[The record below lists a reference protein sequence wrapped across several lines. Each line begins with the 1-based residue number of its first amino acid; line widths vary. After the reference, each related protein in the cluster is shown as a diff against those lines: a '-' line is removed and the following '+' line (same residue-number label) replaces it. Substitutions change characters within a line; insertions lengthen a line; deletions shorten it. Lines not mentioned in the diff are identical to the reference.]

1 MLKKIGFTI
10 AAIFI
15 VFLTAV
21 LPVLATPSVWNYYF
35 VINVQDTS
43 GVTRTN
49 VPVLTGVSGNALNSS
64 GYMSANG
71 LDAQA
76 ADGTSSSLGYMVGS
90 ADFPVVIDTLPAN
103 GTVPVWLY
111 TGVSPAATSFPF
123 VVGNGGFVTVTDNA
137 ALEPANN
144 FSIVA
149 SGYLNT
155 TAGASENIV
164 SKTNALVVN
173 VDPSVSGT
181 IDATVIGTSTASFP
195 SPNGAGASTGIT
207 TLYGAA
213 THWQAV
219 LTNDGNTSYVG
230 EPISTNGYDLYAT
243 NVNVAAYSI
252 SSVVVSILADNALD
266 TNDGCDAKTELYTHS
281 TLYTGV
287 SNSAAMLADGTN
299 YDDYSTT
306 YSTNP
311 FTGSAWTVAD
321 VNAMQIGVYLNSGAA
336 GAAARCT
343 CVYAV
348 VNYTPQKIVS
358 VSGISSGVHTI
369 ICSETTAA
377 GGTLSLQV
385 DSGTPSTV
393 TGVGSVTDT
402 ANNWIIDQN
411 NVMPYVT
418 SYVETVSGV
427 EKLKFQPNTIVSG
440 TTLVDRDGTQ
450 NGVITFGANS
460 GITITY
466 GGIVSQVTNGATAG
480 GSGLSGFNV
489 SPAGAP
495 QSLLSNGS
503 NLTGAYGNNSTIW
516 GVVASF
522 MGSVQT
528 AGQIPPQSQ
537 LGFVYLGCVLVLM
550 LVLIKNGVQSMFF
563 IVILIIAALGF
574 GAGVGI
580 LAGWVAIIAT
590 IIMIG
595 LLYSFKQYG

>member
-1 MLKKIGFTI
+1 MKKIFGV
-10 AAIFI
+10 AITLIIILSTLLF
-15 VFLTAV
+15 A
-21 LPVLATPSVWNYYF
+21 LPVSADTFGYYF
-35 VINVQDTS
+35 PIIIKDTS
-43 GVTRTN
+43 GVARTN
-49 VPVLTGVSGNALNSS
+49 VAVLTNVQGSALVSSNYVNSTATNTNMKLNSTGTVS
-64 GYMSANG
+64 DTSEPYMM
-71 LDAQA
+71 
-76 ADGTSSSLGYMVGS
+76 GTTQV
-90 ADFPVVIDTLPAN
+90 PVVIPNLPAN
-103 GTVPVWLY
+103 GSVEYDLY
-111 TGVSPAATSFPF
+111 TGYSPVQTSFPMIF
-123 VVGNGGFVTVTDNA
+123 GNSGFLTVNDNA
-137 ALEPANN
+137 GLEPANN
-144 FSIVA
+144 FSIAV

-164 SKTNALVVN
+164 SKTNALVAN
-173 VDPSVSGT
+173 VDPTTAGK
-181 IDATVIGTSTASFP
+181 IDAIIPTHITMFTIAATETAGNDFSFSSSNWIGQIFTTTSTSPISQIEIWDDTYSATNTIISIYATSGGLPVGSPLATSDGGGSGGPASWVACTFSTP
-195 SPNGAGASTGIT
+195 FSPATSTQ
-207 TLYGAA
+207 YC
-213 THWQAV
+213 AV
-219 LTNDGNTSYVG
+219 LLGGNGCVG
-230 EPISTNGYDLYAT
+230 RNNSNPYAGGDAGYISPTGNPVNGHWAAFTGQDFCMKIDTTPI
-243 NVNVAAYSI
+243 
-252 SSVVVSILADNALD
+252 VSI
-266 TNDGCDAKTELYTHS
+266 
-281 TLYTGV
+281 TGV
-287 SNSAAMLADGTN
+287 T
-299 YDDYSTT
+299 
-306 YSTNP
+306 
-311 FTGSAWTVAD
+311 
-321 VNAMQIGVYLNSGAA
+321 
-336 GAAARCT
+336 
-343 CVYAV
+343 
-348 VNYTPQKIVS
+348 
-358 VSGISSGVHTI
+358 SGV
-369 ICSETTAA
+369 
-377 GGTLSLQV
+377 GTLSLSETPTA
-385 DSGTPSTV
+385 SGTLTLSWTPQGGSANSATI
-393 TGVGSVTDT
+393 TGAGSVPNT

>member
-149 SGYLNT
+149 NGYLNT

-181 IDATVIGTSTASFP
+181 IDTSVNGNTLNAVQQFSTATNS
-195 SPNGAGASTGIT
+195 AGARIGGTIWGYQTFTATAGTINGLGIYVYGVDGSQSTT
-207 TLYGAA
+207 TFM
-213 THWQAV
+213 
-219 LTNDGNTSYVG
+219 
-230 EPISTNGYDLYAT
+230 LYAT
-243 NVNVAAYSI
+243 SAGLPTGSALTSGTIASVTASAWNTVSCSYTLAGSTVYAIVVKMPAGTYGVNDFVWSSTAGSGAGYSNNSGSTYASLGAYIYSYET
-252 SSVVVSILADNALD
+252 LAPLPQI
-266 TNDGCDAKTELYTHS
+266 
-281 TLYTGV
+281 TGV
-287 SNSAAMLADGTN
+287 S
-299 YDDYSTT
+299 
-306 YSTNP
+306 
-311 FTGSAWTVAD
+311 
-321 VNAMQIGVYLNSGAA
+321 
-336 GAAARCT
+336 
-343 CVYAV
+343 
-348 VNYTPQKIVS
+348 
-358 VSGISSGVHTI
+358 SGVGTLSL
-369 ICSETTAA
+369 SETTTA
-377 GGTLSLQV
+377 GGTLTLSW
-385 DSGTPSTV
+385 TPSGGSANTSTI
-393 TGVGSVTDT
+393 TGVGSVPDT

-495 QSLLSNGS
+495 LSLLSNGS

>member
-1 MLKKIGFTI
+1 MY
-10 AAIFI
+10 A
-15 VFLTAV
+15 LTNGAV
-21 LPVLATPSVWNYYF
+21 YA
-35 VINVQDTS
+35 
-43 GVTRTN
+43 
-49 VPVLTGVSGNALNSS
+49 
-64 GYMSANG
+64 
-71 LDAQA
+71 
-76 ADGTSSSLGYMVGS
+76 
-90 ADFPVVIDTLPAN
+90 
-103 GTVPVWLY
+103 
-111 TGVSPAATSFPF
+111 
-123 VVGNGGFVTVTDNA
+123 
-137 ALEPANN
+137 
-144 FSIVA
+144 IVA
-149 SGYLNT
+149 SM
-155 TAGASENIV
+155 
-164 SKTNALVVN
+164 
-173 VDPSVSGT
+173 PSGT
-181 IDATVIGTSTASFP
+181 
-195 SPNGAGASTGIT
+195 
-207 TLYGAA
+207 
-213 THWQAV
+213 
-219 LTNDGNTSYVG
+219 VG
-230 EPISTNGYDLYAT
+230 
-243 NVNVAAYSI
+243 VNYI
-252 SSVVVSILADNALD
+252 IWN
-266 TNDGCDAKTELYTHS
+266 
-281 TLYTGV
+281 
-287 SNSAAMLADGTN
+287 
-299 YDDYSTT
+299 
-306 YSTNP
+306 
-311 FTGSAWTVAD
+311 
-321 VNAMQIGVYLNSGAA
+321 GAA
-336 GAAARCT
+336 G
-343 CVYAV
+343 
-348 VNYTPQKIVS
+348 TPYFCSSSNSGSSWATGATYKLSYQINGLYGVS

-369 ICSETTAA
+369 TTSETTAA

-385 DSGTPSTV
+385 DAGIPSTI
-393 TGVGSVTDT
+393 TGAGSVPINI
-402 ANNWIIDQN
+402 NNWIIDQN

-427 EKLKFQPNTIVSG
+427 EKLKFQPNTIVPG

>member
-164 SKTNALVVN
+164 SKTGALQVN

-181 IDATVIGTSTASFP
+181 IDTSVNGNTFNVVQQFSTATNSAGLQIGGTYWGYQTFTATAGTI
-195 SPNGAGASTGIT
+195 NGLGIYVYSVAGSQSTT
-207 TLYGAA
+207 TFM
-213 THWQAV
+213 
-219 LTNDGNTSYVG
+219 
-230 EPISTNGYDLYAT
+230 LYAT
-243 NVNVAAYSI
+243 SAGLPTGSALSSGTIASVTASAWNTVSCSYTLAGSTVYAIVVKMPAGTYGANDFVWSNTVGSGAGYSNNSGSTYASLGAYTYSYET
-252 SSVVVSILADNALD
+252 LAPLPQI
-266 TNDGCDAKTELYTHS
+266 
-281 TLYTGV
+281 TGV
-287 SNSAAMLADGTN
+287 S
-299 YDDYSTT
+299 
-306 YSTNP
+306 
-311 FTGSAWTVAD
+311 
-321 VNAMQIGVYLNSGAA
+321 
-336 GAAARCT
+336 
-343 CVYAV
+343 
-348 VNYTPQKIVS
+348 
-358 VSGISSGVHTI
+358 SGVGTLSL
-369 ICSETTAA
+369 SETTTA
-377 GGTLSLQV
+377 GGTLTLSW
-385 DSGTPSTV
+385 TPSGGSANTSTI
-393 TGVGSVTDT
+393 TGVGSVPDT

>member
-90 ADFPVVIDTLPAN
+90 ANFPVVIDTLPAN

-123 VVGNGGFVTVTDNA
+123 VVGDGGFVTVTDNA

-164 SKTNALVVN
+164 SKTVALVVN
-173 VDPSVSGT
+173 VDPSTSGK
-181 IDATVIGTSTASFP
+181 IDASTYNSATSATSTTV
-195 SPNGAGASTGIT
+195 GAGSYTGLSKT
-207 TLYGAA
+207 GAA
-213 THWQAV
+213 TNWQANQTNDGDSSYTTLSGNV
-219 LTNDGNTSYVG
+219 GDNQTDSYAMTTITTNSTIVSVIAHMEIEFLTND
-230 EPISTNGYDLYAT
+230 NGQ
-243 NVNVAAYSI
+243 
-252 SSVVVSILADNALD
+252 
-266 TNDGCDAKTELYTHS
+266 
-281 TLYTGV
+281 
-287 SNSAAMLADGTN
+287 SAATAIVTHGTPYYGTTQSFVP
-299 YDDYSTT
+299 YDSGYYDYSTT
-306 YSTNP
+306 YTTNP
-311 FTGSAWTVAD
+311 STGLAWTPAE
-321 VNAMQIGVYLNSGAA
+321 VNAMQIGVKETVGYAA
-336 GAAARCT
+336 VRCT
-343 CVYAV
+343 QVYAV
-348 VNYTPQKIVS
+348 VNYIPTNTVS

-369 ICSETTAA
+369 TVSETTAA

-393 TGVGSVTDT
+393 TGVGSVPDT

-427 EKLKFQPNTIVSG
+427 EKLKFQPNTIVPG

>member
-1 MLKKIGFTI
+1 MRKFLVITI
-10 AAIFI
+10 ILSIISALIA
-15 VFLTAV
+15 
-21 LPVLATPSVWNYYF
+21 LPVMAAVSFSQNITLTETGATTFTDLPM
-35 VINVQDTS
+35 
-43 GVTRTN
+43 GVAFNTASI
-49 VPVLTGVSGNALNSS
+49 VSG
-64 GYMSANG
+64 GYMAANG
-71 LDAQA
+71 LD
-76 ADGTSSSLGYMVGS
+76 SSVY
-90 ADFPVVIDTLPAN
+90 DN
-103 GTVPVWLY
+103 GTALPTMFTNSSILFVDSLDP
-111 TGVSPAATSFPF
+111 TGSSGSTITDVLKTGQTPKSSMPII
-123 VVGNGGFVTVTDNA
+123 VGNNGYVTTADNA
-137 ALEPANN
+137 ALEPGNN

-164 SKTNALVVN
+164 SKTSALVVN

-181 IDATVIGTSTASFP
+181 IDATPSTVTTQSQLNNQSSQYLLYSGSTYSRLGNRYTSL
-195 SPNGAGASTGIT
+195 SPNT
-207 TLYGAA
+207 
-213 THWQAV
+213 V
-219 LTNDGNTSYVG
+219 
-230 EPISTNGYDLYAT
+230 
-243 NVNVAAYSI
+243 I
-252 SSVVVSILADNALD
+252 SSIQWLLQKFGSPTGTITCNIYNSSNNALLG
-266 TNDGCDAKTELYTHS
+266 TLGTYDAAS
-281 TLYTGV
+281 V
-287 SNSAAMLADGTN
+287 S
-299 YDDYSTT
+299 
-306 YSTNP
+306 
-311 FTGSAWTVAD
+311 TGSANPYTFNTTPINIGAVTDIRIDVEFSGGDASDYIRPCYATSGLLANISYTAYNGSWTD
-321 VNAMQIGVYLNSGAA
+321 TGSRQLNYQNLTTVLG
-336 GAAARCT
+336 GT
-343 CVYAV
+343 
-348 VNYTPQKIVS
+348 VS
-358 VSGISSGVHTI
+358 VSGVSSGVHTI

-393 TGVGSVTDT
+393 TGVGSVPDT